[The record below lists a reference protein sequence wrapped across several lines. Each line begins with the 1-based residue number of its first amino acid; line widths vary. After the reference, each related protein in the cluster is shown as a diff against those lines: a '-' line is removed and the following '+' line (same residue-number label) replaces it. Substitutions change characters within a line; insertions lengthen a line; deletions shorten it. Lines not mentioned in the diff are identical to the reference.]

1 VSQTVIET
9 EYYLVDLPD
18 LLDKRREHDA
28 QERMTTLQ
36 LMIAANNR
44 AMNDEHYGK
53 LTGELLRNSGVK
65 QETGF
70 DRNAFEKLRAF
81 TNSGANSVR

>member
-1 VSQTVIET
+1 
-9 EYYLVDLPD
+9 
-18 LLDKRREHDA
+18 
-28 QERMTTLQ
+28 
-36 LMIAANNR
+36 MIAANNR

-53 LTGELLRNSGVK
+53 LTGELMRNAGVK
-65 QETGF
+65 QQAGF

>member
-18 LLDKRREHDA
+18 LLDKKREHES

-36 LMIAANNR
+36 LMVAANNR

-53 LTGELLRNSGVK
+53 LTGDLLRGAGVK
-65 QETGF
+65 QQTGF
-70 DRNAFEKLRAF
+70 DRGAMDKLHAF